1 MTETASATEVVAP
14 GSLSAA
20 PAARQTGSRPR
31 WELPA
36 LGLLLIITAVA
47 YCWDLSATGWGN
59 DFYAAA
65 VQSGTQ
71 SWKAFFF
78 GSLDP
83 GNIVTVDKTP
93 LSLWPMELS
102 GRIFGFSSLSMLLPE
117 VVLGVASVALLRA
130 SVRRSFGPAAGLLA
144 GLVLALT
151 PVAALMFRYNNPD
164 AMLTFLIIAAAWA
177 MTRALGDGRWR
188 WLALTGAFIGL
199 GFLAKQLQVMLVVP
213 GLVLGYLVAGPPR
226 LGKRLAQLCAA
237 GVAVVVSAGWW
248 VLAAQLWPAS
258 SRPYFGGS
266 QNNSILDLTVG
277 YNGIQRLDTSGFG
290 PRAGTPGIT
299 RLFGP
304 ELAGQITWLVPAA
317 LVLGVA
323 GIALRG
329 RAGRTDGARGAL
341 VLWGVWLVV
350 AGLVFSFMNGTF
362 HQYYTLTMAPAIA
375 ALIGGGAVLV
385 WRERDRVWPRA
396 ALAVSMLLTVAM
408 AWVTLSRTPDFVP
421 WLRWVVLVAGIVAA
435 VAVVVPVS
443 GRVSA
448 VVLGLAIL
456 VGLAGPVSYTV
467 DTLASGHSGDGG
479 GFAAGPQVPGA
490 SMFGGPP
497 GGGHHGGG
505 HRGGAQLPGDPGAG
519 SQAPGRPG
527 TGAPGAGMPMPGG
540 APGGPGHGGGPGGW
554 DQGPSQQV
562 VNLLKTDAG
571 RFIWPGAAV
580 SSHGANSYQLAAGV
594 PVMSIGGF
602 SGGDPAPTL
611 AHFQQYVAQRKIHYF
626 IAGGFHGPDSDD
638 NSESAKI
645 AAWVQQHYTAK
656 TVDGVTMYDLSGAA
670 H

>member
-1 MTETASATEVVAP
+1 MTETASTTEVVAP
-14 GSLSAA
+14 GSSSTARGT
-20 PAARQTGSRPR
+20 PATRPTGSRTR

-36 LGLLLIITAVA
+36 LALLLIITAVA

-102 GRIFGFSSLSMLLPE
+102 GRVFGFSSLSMLLPE
-117 VVLGVASVALLRA
+117 VVLGVASVALLWA
-130 SVRRSFGPAAGLLA
+130 TVRRSFGPTAGLLA
-144 GLVLALT
+144 GLVLAVT

-188 WLALTGAFIGL
+188 WIVACGAFIGL

-213 GLVLGYLVAGPPR
+213 GLALAYLVAGPPR
-226 LGKRLAQLCAA
+226 LGRRLAQLCAA

-248 VLAAQLWPAS
+248 VLVAQLWPAS

-277 YNGIQRLDTSGFG
+277 YNGIQRLDTAGFG

-317 LVLGVA
+317 LVLGAA
-323 GIALRG
+323 GIVLRG
-329 RAGRTDGARGAL
+329 RAVRTDGVRAAL
-341 VLWGVWLVV
+341 ALWGTWLVV

-375 ALIGGGAVLV
+375 ALIGGGAVLM
-385 WRERDRVWPRA
+385 WRERDKVWPRA
-396 ALAVSMLLTVAM
+396 VLAVSMLLTVVM
-408 AWVTLSRTPDFVP
+408 AWVTLSRTPDFFP
-421 WLRWVVLVAGIVAA
+421 WLRWVVLVAGIIAAIA
-435 VAVVVPVS
+435 VAVPLR

-448 VVLGLAIL
+448 AVVGLAVV

-467 DTLASGHSGDGG
+467 DTLASGHSGGG
-479 GFAAGPQVPGA
+479 GFSAGPQVPGS

-505 HRGGAQLPGDPGAG
+505 RRGGAQLPGGPGA
-519 SQAPGRPG
+519 
-527 TGAPGAGMPMPGG
+527 GAPGAGMPGG

-554 DQGPSQQV
+554 GEDASQQV

-571 RFIWPGAAV
+571 KFTWAGAAV
-580 SSHGANSYQLAAGV
+580 SSHGANGYQLAAGV
-594 PVMSIGGF
+594 SVMSIGGF

-611 AHFQQYVAQRKIHYF
+611 ARFQQYVAQGKIHYF
-626 IAGGFHGPDSDD
+626 IDGGFHGPQSDSDT
-638 NSESAKI
+638 ESGKI
-645 AAWVQQHYTAK
+645 AAWVQQRYTAT
-656 TVDGVTMYDLSGAA
+656 TVDGVTLYDLSASA